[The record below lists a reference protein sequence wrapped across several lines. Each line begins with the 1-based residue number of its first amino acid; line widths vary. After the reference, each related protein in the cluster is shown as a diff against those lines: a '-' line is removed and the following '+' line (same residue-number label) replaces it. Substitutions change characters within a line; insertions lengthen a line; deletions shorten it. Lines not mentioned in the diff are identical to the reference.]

1 MKGIGPRLREE
12 RERLALTQRRFGE
25 IGGVE
30 PNAQGKYESGER
42 TPRVDYLAAVVA
54 CGVDARYVLSGVRT
68 PPPITNLSEDETRLL
83 GTFRSLSASDQAALW
98 YLAERL
104 LGDAS

>member
-54 CGVDARYVLSGVRT
+54 CGVTGDELLLPT
-68 PPPITNLSEDETRLL
+68 P
-83 GTFRSLSASDQAALW
+83 
-98 YLAERL
+98 
-104 LGDAS
+104 